1 MTSKHPSLVRH
12 SGILATGLGPEEAE
26 CHRHQS
32 SNWHTEAFRLK
43 SRDSVFS
50 WSRENFSVSSSA
62 LGLIGKRSLQDLPG
76 QGFVDTFLRL
86 AQSLLLPYLCVK
98 G

>member
-26 CHRHQS
+26 RHQS
-32 SNWHTEAFRLK
+32 SNSADWHTEAFRLK
-43 SRDSVFS
+43 NRDRVFS

-62 LGLIGKRSLQDLPG
+62 LL
-76 QGFVDTFLRL
+76 
-86 AQSLLLPYLCVK
+86 
-98 G
+98 